1 MRVLATL
8 LIVLAA
14 ANAVDAKPRGKAA
27 VKAHMDRAAKAHKA
41 GDYTLALDELQAA
54 YAIDPQPKLLYAIA
68 QVHAKLDDCAK
79 AIEYYEQF
87 IAATPD
93 KNKQA
98 VAQQAID
105 ACKQRLA
112 AEPPPEPAAV
122 EPAPEPEPEPP
133 PAPPPVDEPHEP
145 PAAGPPAREIRA
157 FDEPRPAPPVAVTAT
172 THSPWYSDPLGD
184 ALVIGG
190 VGATVASIF
199 MYRSAGSELDAAES
213 ATTLDAYADH
223 RSGAERKQLYT
234 VALAGGGIALVTAGV
249 IRYALR
255 DSRREAPAVAI
266 VPGAGGG
273 LITWSGGF

>member
-8 LIVLAA
+8 MIVLAT
-14 ANAVDAKPRGKAA
+14 ANVADAKPRGKAA

-41 GDYTLALDELQAA
+41 GDYALALDELRAA

-68 QVHAKLDDCAK
+68 QVHAKLDDCTK

-93 KNKQA
+93 KNKQT
-98 VAQQAID
+98 VAHQAID

-112 AEPPPEPAAV
+112 TEPTPEPAAA
-122 EPAPEPEPEPP
+122 EPAPQPEPEPP
-133 PAPPPVDEPHEP
+133 PAPVDEPHERP
-145 PAAGPPAREIRA
+145 PAEPAPREIRA
-157 FDEPRPAPPVAVTAT
+157 FDEPRPAPSPALTAT
-172 THSPWYSDPLGD
+172 THSPWYRDPIGD

-190 VGATVASIF
+190 AGAAVASIF

-213 ATTLDAYADH
+213 ATTLDGYADH
-223 RSGAERKQLYT
+223 RSGAERKQIYT
-234 VALAGGGIALVTAGV
+234 VALAGGGIALVTAGL

>member
-8 LIVLAA
+8 LVVLATA
-14 ANAVDAKPRGKAA
+14 SVADAKPRGKAA
-27 VKAHMDRAAKAHKA
+27 VKAHVDRAAKAHKA
-41 GDYTLALDELQAA
+41 GDYARALEELQAA

-79 AIEYYEQF
+79 AIDFYEQF
-87 IAATPD
+87 IAATSD
-93 KNKQA
+93 KSKQA

-105 ACKQRLA
+105 ACKQRVA
-112 AEPPPEPAAV
+112 AEPAPEPAAV
-122 EPAPEPEPEPP
+122 EPAPEPEPEPE
-133 PAPPPVDEPHEP
+133 PAPPPAEQPPATEP
-145 PAAGPPAREIRA
+145 PKREIRA
-157 FDEPRPAPPVAVTAT
+157 FDEPRPAPPAAVTVT

-190 VGATVASIF
+190 VAATVGSIL
-199 MYRSAGSELDAAES
+199 MYRSAGRELDAAEA
-213 ATTLDAYADH
+213 ATALDDYADH
-223 RSGAERKQLYT
+223 RSSAERKQLYT

-255 DSRREAPAVAI
+255 DSRREARAVAI